1 MATIK
6 NEYLGELRTR
16 ATHLKSGNSLITDA
30 PLDNQGKGE
39 AFSPSDLLATAL
51 GSCMLTIMGIA
62 AREHQIDLEQVELET
77 TKVMAENPRR
87 VSRLDI
93 VFNFPKGQ
101 QYSEKEK
108 AILEK
113 AAKTCP
119 VYYSIHADIEKN
131 LQFNWL

>member
-16 ATHLKSGNSLITDA
+16 ATHLRSGNALITDA
-30 PLDNQGKGE
+30 PVDNQGKGE

-62 AREHQIDLEQVELET
+62 AREHKIDLEGAQLET
-77 TKVMAENPRR
+77 TKIMGSNPRR
-87 VSRLDI
+87 VSRLD
-93 VFNFPKGQ
+93 VSFTFPKGQ
-101 QYSEKEK
+101 KYTDKEK
-108 AILEK
+108 VILEK

-119 VYYSIHADIEKN
+119 VYYSLDPEMEKN
-131 LQFNWL
+131 IEFNW

>member
-30 PLDNQGKGE
+30 PIDNQGKGE

-62 AREHQIDLEQVELET
+62 AREHQIDLEEVELET
-77 TKVMAENPRR
+77 TKIMDENPRR

-93 VFNFPKGQ
+93 TFSFPKGQ
-101 QYSEKEK
+101 EYTDKEK
-108 AILEK
+108 KLLET
-113 AAKTCP
+113 AARTCP
-119 VYYSIHADIEKN
+119 VFYSLHPEIEKN
-131 LQFNWL
+131 LQFNW

>member
-30 PLDNQGKGE
+30 PIDNQGKGE

-62 AREHQIDLEQVELET
+62 AREHHIDLEKVELET
-77 TKVMAENPRR
+77 TKGMAENPRR

-93 VFNFPKGQ
+93 VFKFPEGQ
-101 QYSEKEK
+101 QYTDKEK
-108 AILEK
+108 VILEK
-113 AAKTCP
+113 SARTCP
-119 VYYSIHADIEKN
+119 VFYSLHPEIEMN
-131 LQFNWL
+131 LQFNW